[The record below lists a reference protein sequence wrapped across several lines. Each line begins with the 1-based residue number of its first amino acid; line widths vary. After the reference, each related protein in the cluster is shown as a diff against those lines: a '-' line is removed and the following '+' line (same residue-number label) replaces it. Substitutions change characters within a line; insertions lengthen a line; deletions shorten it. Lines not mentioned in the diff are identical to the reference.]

1 MPFRRF
7 RRDRGTAHVS
17 DEPEIEKK
25 EAPQECLVYTVREA
39 AALLGIDKH
48 NFYNFVKKG
57 DIPSVRLGRKILI
70 PKTAAIFQSLREG
83 TGGVNAISTP

>member
-7 RRDRGTAHVS
+7 QRNRGAAQV
-17 DEPEIEKK
+17 EIEPKMA
-25 EAPQECLVYTVREA
+25 EQAPVETLAYTVREA